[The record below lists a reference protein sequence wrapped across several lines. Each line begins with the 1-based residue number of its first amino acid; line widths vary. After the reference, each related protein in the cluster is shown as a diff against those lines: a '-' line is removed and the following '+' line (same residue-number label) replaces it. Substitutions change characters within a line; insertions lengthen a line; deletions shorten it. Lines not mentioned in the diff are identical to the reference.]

1 MIIYPWNQNKCYRT
15 KKEKEMEVKQR
26 NREAKK
32 KKDKWNEEKKGLSY
46 LTGNWAYEIDGFL
59 HIPCHKELLCMFVF
73 H

>member
-32 KKDKWNEEKKGLSY
+32 KKDKWNEEKKGIILPDRK
-46 LTGNWAYEIDGFL
+46 LGLWNWWVSAHTL
-59 HIPCHKELLCMFVF
+59 P
-73 H
+73 